1 VSDFSQNELIIY
13 MQFIHPNIYIH
24 LDRSDVHLVG
34 TFMGT
39 TFNKPR
45 AMTIAEIGDLAA
57 RYAYTSKVL
66 YDAGAD
72 GIQLHAAHGYL
83 LFAAHAHSY
92 YLILKILT
100 QIPLTDLNS
109 YHPKLIYELIN
120 MVDHPRTDLE
130 LFSKSSLLFELQFL
144 IPNSCYP
151 SK

>member
-1 VSDFSQNELIIY
+1 MSDFSQTELFIY
-13 MQFIHPNIYIH
+13 EIYPNIHIH
-24 LDRSDVHLVG
+24 LDRSDVHLAG
-34 TFMGT
+34 TVMGM

-45 AMTIAEIGDLAA
+45 PMTIAEIEDLAA
-57 RYAYTSKVL
+57 RFAYTSKVL

-83 LFAAHAHSY
+83 LFATRAHSY
-92 YLILKILT
+92 YSIYKILT
-100 QIPLTDLNS
+100 QISLTDLNS

-120 MVDHPRTDLE
+120 MADHPRTDLE
-130 LFSKSSLLFELQFL
+130 SFSKSSLLFELQFP